1 MGCML
6 ACWLTPAA
14 IDRIRPTFSREQ
26 HHMAEL
32 WRRLLFQRPILLAH
46 YSSWLSLSLP
56 ACLPAVLV
64 QSKISDGQS
73 FGRSSTSSHKSIKAQ
88 TDG

>member
-1 MGCML
+1 MGCTL

-14 IDRIRPTFSREQ
+14 IDRIRPMFSREQ
-26 HHMAEL
+26 HHTAEL

-64 QSKISDGQS
+64 QSICTRVAS
-73 FGRSSTSSHKSIKAQ
+73 FLFWTLQQNK
-88 TDG
+88 